1 LGFTN
6 SEPLNDG
13 TTVEAIQL
21 SAIRKEYKRPFI
33 LEETKLTS
41 VLEVIHD
48 CLDSP
53 GVVTKDRFEVFVG
66 RDRVEEATTLE
77 EVLGTPNSR
86 ENPIHRLVLTSSAPA
101 PSPGHGSH
109 EIEIDFDAEAMETS
123 PTPSGPMRKITV
135 VIRSDAPG
143 WARRTLSAVE
153 EQVDRTRFDDL
164 GHRGALAVIV
174 LLLMILIAGLLASSV
189 RIRSSP
195 EQIMWL
201 TDADI
206 HQLAKSLEPNK
217 TLTEEQVREIV
228 TMQLRN
234 VVSDFGEPTGTQI
247 QSSPTSKSSGLVG
260 ALLLVGPLVALIA
273 TAIYLLVHCYPTA
286 LFLWGDAIGR
296 YEHLKHT
303 RTILWPIIVGAAV
316 VGLLTNAFRA
326 GVLSYLAQH

>member
-1 LGFTN
+1 M
-6 SEPLNDG
+6 
-13 TTVEAIQL
+13 

-41 VLEVIHD
+41 VLDVIHG
-48 CLDSP
+48 CLESP
-53 GVVTKDRFEVFVG
+53 GVATKDHFAVFVG
-66 RDRVEEATTLE
+66 KAGVEEVTTLD
-77 EVLGTPNSR
+77 EVFGIANSR
-86 ENPIHRLVLTSSAPA
+86 ENPIHRLVLNSSAPA
-101 PSPGHGSH
+101 PSPGRGSH
-109 EIEIDFDAEAMETS
+109 EIEIDFDAEAIENS
-123 PTPSGPMRKITV
+123 PTPSGPTRKITV

-164 GHRGALAVIV
+164 GHRGGLAVIV

-189 RIRSSP
+189 QIRSSP

-201 TDADI
+201 SDANI

-217 TLTEEQVREIV
+217 TLTEEQAREIV

-234 VVSDFGEPTGTQI
+234 VVSDFGEPTSTQI
-247 QSSPTSKSSGLVG
+247 PSSPTGKNSGFVG
-260 ALLLVGPLVALIA
+260 ALLLLGPLVALIA
-273 TAIYLLVHCYPTA
+273 TAIYLLVYCYPNA

-303 RTILWPIIVGAAV
+303 RAILWPIIIGTAV

-326 GVLSYLAQH
+326 GIISYLAQH